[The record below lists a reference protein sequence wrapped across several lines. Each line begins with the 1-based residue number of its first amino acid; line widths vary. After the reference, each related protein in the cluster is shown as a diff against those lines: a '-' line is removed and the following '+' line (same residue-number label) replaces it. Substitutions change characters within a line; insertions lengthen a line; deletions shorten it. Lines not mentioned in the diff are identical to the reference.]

1 MLQKHLVLLKVYGN
15 LPMSS
20 MKNMGVRRNLSR
32 RGNINILLINQSV
45 VFFAR
50 HKHVIVQ
57 KKLRIG
63 ELTSRSTSQPTLKK
77 NKQKGN
83 RKLWLTHKKKK
94 KKEKHIQKMKHKTYH
109 RHSATAPQTLNQWNA
124 TNSSTN
130 IEPITDKNRQLPVIL
145 FRFQC
150 KWTFTKRFTSS

>member
-1 MLQKHLVLLKVYGN
+1 
-15 LPMSS
+15 MSS

-83 RKLWLTHKKKK
+83 RKL
-94 KKEKHIQKMKHKTYH
+94 
-109 RHSATAPQTLNQWNA
+109 
-124 TNSSTN
+124 
-130 IEPITDKNRQLPVIL
+130 
-145 FRFQC
+145 
-150 KWTFTKRFTSS
+150 